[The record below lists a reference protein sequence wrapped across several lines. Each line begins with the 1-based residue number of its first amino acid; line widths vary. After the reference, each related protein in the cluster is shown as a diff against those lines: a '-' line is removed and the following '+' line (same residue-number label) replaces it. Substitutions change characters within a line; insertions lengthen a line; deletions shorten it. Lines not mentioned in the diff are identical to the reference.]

1 MLFCFSISPPT
12 KAHKGTKRKRV
23 SECVD
28 PSSKQQC
35 NSSMSQSTD
44 TSRDMNEK
52 ECCETMAP
60 PSAKKKKKRKH
71 SKDTDLSS
79 DSGIDFLPS
88 PEGVTNASHS
98 KHKKHRKSKVT
109 NNNMVK
115 DECFKD
121 NDESITEESCVANSH
136 EQSSLASGSY
146 SRVQESGGGGSH
158 QSTLS
163 KTSMQTLESVSAK
176 KKHKKSKRI
185 KSEPE

>member
-1 MLFCFSISPPT
+1 
-12 KAHKGTKRKRV
+12 
-23 SECVD
+23 
-28 PSSKQQC
+28 
-35 NSSMSQSTD
+35 
-44 TSRDMNEK
+44 
-52 ECCETMAP
+52 MAP
-60 PSAKKKKKRKH
+60 PSAKKKKKHKH

-88 PEGVTNASHS
+88 PEGVMNASHS

-121 NDESITEESCVANSH
+121 NGESIIEESCVANSH

-146 SRVQESGGGGSH
+146 SSVQESGGGDGSH
-158 QSTLS
+158 QLTLS
-163 KTSMQTLESVSAK
+163 KTSMQTLESASAK